1 MDQSDFDALAYLEL
15 LPGKDGEGFIVWL
28 FDYKIGEGETVE
40 AALDDAKN
48 AVRRWVES
56 DE

>member
-15 LPGKDGEGFIVWL
+15 LPGGPGFIVWL
-28 FDYKIGEGETVE
+28 FDMQIGEGETVE
-40 AALDDAKN
+40 AALDDAK
-48 AVRRWVES
+48 ATIRRWV